1 MLVRNLKTK
10 FGENAG
16 KIWQALQDI
25 ESTDEDTLQES
36 TKLSKNDFYAG
47 VGWLAREDKIKKV
60 DDRYYELDSTNLTDY
75 VGSTAGTVYKILD
88 IWDEADITTLKKLS
102 DTDEEEVY
110 AALGWLAKEGKV
122 THESGKYTLTSTK

>member
-16 KIWQALQDI
+16 KIWQALK
-25 ESTDEDTLQES
+25 ETENTDEDRLQES
-36 TKLSKNDFYAG
+36 TNLSKNDFYAG
-47 VGWLAREDKIKKV
+47 VGWLARENKIKKV
-60 DDRYYELDSTNLTDY
+60 DDNYYELDSTNLTDQ
-75 VGSTAGTVYKILD
+75 VGSTAGKVYKILD

-102 DTDEEEVY
+102 DTDEKEVY

-122 THESGKYTLTSTK
+122 IHESGKYTLTSTQ

>member
-1 MLVRNLKTK
+1 MRNLKTK